1 MTPNHFI
8 RKTLLVA
15 ASLLTLSAGVFANR
29 NFTTGD
35 NPGGT
40 KGTTPAPASTI
51 SDNTISDKLLQA
63 FKQTFPDAIQ
73 VKWVEEP
80 TRYTVSFKQND
91 ILTKVEYDKDG
102 NFVSSL
108 RYYSEKNLP
117 VTVLCQL
124 QKKYAGKTIFGVT
137 ELATEAST
145 EYYIKLVDDHN
156 WMTVRSD
163 ADGNM
168 QLVEKYK
175 KAS

>member
-8 RKTLLVA
+8 TKTLMVA
-15 ASLLTLSAGVFANR
+15 TCLLTLSAGVFANR

-35 NPGGT
+35 NPGVT
-40 KGTTPAPASTI
+40 TGTTPAS
-51 SDNTISDKLLQA
+51 TISDKLLQA
-63 FKQTFPDAIQ
+63 FRQTFPDAIQ

-80 TRYTVSFKQND
+80 TRYTVSFKQNN
-91 ILTKVEYDKDG
+91 ILTKIEYDRDG

-124 QKKYAGKTIFGVT
+124 QKKYAGMTIFGVT

-145 EYYIKLVDDHN
+145 EYYIKLVDDRN
-156 WMTVRSD
+156 WMTVSSD

>member
-8 RKTLLVA
+8 RKTLLVSA
-15 ASLLTLSAGVFANR
+15 CLLTISAGVFANQ

-35 NPGGT
+35 NPGTTTGA
-40 KGTTPAPASTI
+40 TPAS
-51 SDNTISDKLLQA
+51 TISDKLLQA
-63 FKQTFPDAIQ
+63 FKQTFPDAVQ
-73 VKWVEEP
+73 VKWIEEP
-80 TRYTVSFKQND
+80 TRYRVTFKQND

-137 ELATEAST
+137 ELATDAST
-145 EYYIKLVDDHN
+145 EYYIKLVDDRN
-156 WMTVRSD
+156 WITVRSD
-163 ADGNM
+163 SEGNM
-168 QLVEKYK
+168 QIVEKFK

>member
-8 RKTLLVA
+8 TKTLLVA
-15 ASLLTLSAGVFANR
+15 TFVTLSAGVFANR

-35 NPGGT
+35 NPGT
-40 KGTTPAPASTI
+40 TAGTTPTT
-51 SDNTISDKLLQA
+51 TISDKLLQA

-80 TRYTVSFKQND
+80 TRYTVSFKQNE

-137 ELATEAST
+137 ELATEVST
-145 EYYIKLVDDHN
+145 EYYIKLVDDRN
-156 WMTVRSD
+156 WTTVRSD

-175 KAS
+175 KAE